1 LLITHHLL
9 LITQHLSL
17 ITHHLSRA
25 IMSFMRKTAA
35 FMGFNSLREMVS
47 DSMAIDMGS
56 ASTIIAV
63 RGRGVVIDE
72 PSVVAVNN
80 VTGEVL
86 AFGLEAQK
94 MQGRESRDVTVLS
107 PLVDGV
113 VADFKNTRAMLD
125 HFVREARSGVSHFS
139 RRAVLSVLSGVTQV
153 EERALL
159 DAAAHAHIS
168 RVYMIEEGLA
178 AAIGAG
184 ARVDDQHASAVVD
197 IGGGTTNI
205 AVVARGALVH
215 SRAIRFGSADINASI
230 IDHVRRHRGLTIGAR
245 TAEGLKLELATA
257 NVPEDLGREV
267 TIKGRDVQT
276 GSPGAIEITAGEV
289 YAVSLPGIRKIALEV
304 RETLTELPPEVAAD
318 IYDRGIILTG
328 GGAQMEGLEEYIA
341 GETNLPVTVADE
353 PRFAIVRGLEQMYD
367 EPLFL
372 RRVTR
377 NAPRRLVDAEASAFE
392 T

>member
-1 LLITHHLL
+1 
-9 LITQHLSL
+9 
-17 ITHHLSRA
+17 
-25 IMSFMRKTAA
+25 MRKTAA
-35 FMGFNSLREMVS
+35 FMGFSSLREMVS

-72 PSVVAVNN
+72 PSVVAINN
-80 VTGEVL
+80 LTGEVL

-94 MQGRESRDVTVLS
+94 MQGRESREVTVVS

-139 RRAVLSVLSGVTQV
+139 RRAVMSVLSGVTQV

-159 DAAAHAHIS
+159 DAAAFAHIN

-184 ARVDDQHASAVVD
+184 VRVDDQHASAVVD

-215 SRAIRFGSADINASI
+215 SHAIRSGSADINTSI

-304 RETLTELPPEVAAD
+304 KETLAELPPEVAAD

-328 GGAQMEGLEEYIA
+328 GGAQMEGLEEYIRC
-341 GETNLPVTVADE
+341 ETNLPVSVADE

-367 EPLFL
+367 EPLLL

-377 NAPRRLVDAEASAFE
+377 NALHRLVDAEASAFE

>member
-1 LLITHHLL
+1 
-9 LITQHLSL
+9 
-17 ITHHLSRA
+17 
-25 IMSFMRKTAA
+25 MSFMQKTAA
-35 FMGFNSLREMVS
+35 FIGFSSLREMVS

-56 ASTIIAV
+56 ASTIVAV

-80 VTGEVL
+80 LTGEVI
-86 AFGLEAQK
+86 AFGLDAQN
-94 MQGRESRDVTVLS
+94 MQGRESRDVTVVS

-113 VADFKNTRAMLD
+113 VADFEKTRAMLN

-139 RRAVLSVLSGVTQV
+139 RRAVMSVLSGVTQV
-153 EERALL
+153 EQRALL
-159 DAAAHAHIS
+159 DAAAHARIG
-168 RVYMIEEGLA
+168 RVYMVEEGLA

-184 ARVDDQHASAVVD
+184 VDVDDQHASAVVD

-205 AVVARGALVH
+205 AVVARGTLVH
-215 SRAIRFGSADINASI
+215 SHAIRFGSSDINSAI

-245 TAEGLKLELATA
+245 TAERLKLELAIA
-257 NVPEDLGREV
+257 SVPEDLGREV

-289 YAVSLPGIRKIALEV
+289 YAVAQPGIRKIALDV
-304 RETLTELPPEVAAD
+304 KETLAELPPEVAAD

-328 GGAQMEGLEEYIA
+328 GGAQMEGLDVYIQ
-341 GETNLPVTVADE
+341 GETNLPVKISDE
-353 PRFAIVRGLEQMYD
+353 PRLAIVRGLEQMYD
-367 EPLFL
+367 EPLLL

-377 NAPRRLVDAEASAFE
+377 NEPRSFTDAEVNAFE
-392 T
+392 V